1 MRPSNAGQERHGDSL
16 VAVGALNGGGGATK
30 AYRGGGAT
38 DKKLYRGTDV
48 RHFGEGC
55 ELGRGQAGCFRK
67 RWHGG
72 VESKTSKVGIGLRLM
87 QKQKV
92 FANSKS
98 M

>member
-1 MRPSNAGQERHGDSL
+1 MG
-16 VAVGALNGGGGATK
+16 VAVEQKHTGGGT
-30 AYRGGGAT
+30 T